1 MSMGTHR
8 ESESGKNHHNAFQK
22 MECPCIQTLCFHNAL
37 HHFMLWAPPVLSMS
51 LRIIK
56 LSVEVQLFCFGNPTD
71 KIVTGTPNTW
81 ELLIANHLDQTL

>member
-1 MSMGTHR
+1 
-8 ESESGKNHHNAFQK
+8 
-22 MECPCIQTLCFHNAL
+22 
-37 HHFMLWAPPVLSMS
+37 MLWAPPVLSMS

-81 ELLIANHLDQTL
+81 ELLIANHLD